1 MYIKV
6 SNNTEAQKVI
16 KTLKEIGFAE
26 STWSSNMTECKG
38 IATFINP
45 LDNTK
50 EYIILN
56 EDMMCSDPRSSWITC
71 RKEVESLD
79 ALLQGIKDCLAR
91 ILPIL

>member
-1 MYIKV
+1 MFYIKV
-6 SNNTEAQKVI
+6 SDNTEAQKVI
-16 KTLKEIGFAE
+16 KALKEIGFTE
-26 STWSSNMTECKG
+26 NMWSSNMAECKG

-56 EDMMCSDPRSSWITC
+56 EGMMCSDPRSSWITN
-71 RKEVESLD
+71 RKEMGSLD

-91 ILPIL
+91 DL